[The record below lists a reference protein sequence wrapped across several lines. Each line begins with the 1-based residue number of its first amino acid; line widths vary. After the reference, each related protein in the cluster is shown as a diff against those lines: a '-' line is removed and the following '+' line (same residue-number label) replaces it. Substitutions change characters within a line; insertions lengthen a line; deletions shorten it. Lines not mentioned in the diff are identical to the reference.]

1 MFIYM
6 ILFIQASGGSSRQ
19 GNFYVKVPQNL
30 CSELRSLIN
39 CNAQPKRL
47 NSSLRASNRQPLCCC
62 FANIDYSLREEQF
75 SNAVSCYSDFSC
87 VIASKFYFA
96 WQSRINQMDRPWIG
110 VQGDGNHPSF
120 SGTPSQKTK
129 KEGITFPLRYAFFD
143 FLAQW

>member
-19 GNFYVKVPQNL
+19 GNFCVKVPQNL

-75 SNAVSCYSDFSC
+75 SNAVSCYSESLCVIASEFLIRAAISQTTVIPDSIRNLLMLILLS
-87 VIASKFYFA
+87 VIASKFLICVA
-96 WQSRINQMDRPWIG
+96 IQNKSNG
-110 VQGDGNHPSF
+110 
-120 SGTPSQKTK
+120 
-129 KEGITFPLRYAFFD
+129 
-143 FLAQW
+143 